1 MEASD
6 IVAALEA
13 TWSAIQLRHPD
24 VPDVVVT
31 LGAGSIG
38 VPAGALKLGHF
49 AAERWVSN
57 ESKDPVGL
65 AELFVGGEGL
75 RRGAEPVLAT
85 LLHEAAHGVAH
96 VRDIK
101 DTSRQGRYHNTRFK
115 FLGEELGLTITQAP
129 TIGWSNTELAPGTAC
144 EYAEQISALGSAIVA
159 FRNAEG
165 AVPVGP
171 TGGGKRGP
179 NGGGR
184 GGESRRPKNGLVL
197 ACECS
202 PSRRIRAS
210 SAVVERGPIVCGVC
224 NADFAEPPAA

>member
-1 MEASD
+1 MDASSL
-6 IVAALEA
+6 VAALEA

-49 AAERWVSN
+49 AAERWGSN
-57 ESKDPVGL
+57 ENMDPVGL

-75 RRGAEPVLAT
+75 RRGAAPVLAT

-96 VRDIK
+96 MRGIK

-115 FLGEELGLTITQAP
+115 LLGEELGLAITQAP
-129 TIGWSNTELAPGTAC
+129 TIGWSSTELAPGTAT
-144 EYAEQISALGSAIVA
+144 EYVDEISALASAIVA
-159 FRNAEG
+159 FRNSEG
-165 AVPVGP
+165 TVPGP

-179 NGGGR
+179 TGGR
-184 GGESRRPKNGLVL
+184 HGGTNPPKNGLVL
-197 ACECS
+197 VCECS

-210 SAVVERGPIVCGVC
+210 AAIVERGPIVCGLC
-224 NADFAEPPAA
+224 SADFSEAPAA